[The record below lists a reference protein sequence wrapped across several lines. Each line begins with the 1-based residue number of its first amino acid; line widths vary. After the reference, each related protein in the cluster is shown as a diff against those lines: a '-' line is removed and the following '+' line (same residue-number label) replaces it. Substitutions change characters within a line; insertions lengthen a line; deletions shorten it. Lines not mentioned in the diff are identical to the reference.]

1 MKSNNSPIYSTKYG
15 PQGVKS
21 IYISVLRDELDI
33 HVQDIFSSGTYV
45 FYYTMRKQ
53 KSWLG
58 KIYDLL
64 YKNKILRWSYLTPK

>member
-21 IYISVLRDELDI
+21 IYISVLRDGLDI

-45 FYYTMRKQ
+45 FYYTIR
-53 KSWLG
+53 KSWLR
-58 KIYDLL
+58 KIRDLL
-64 YKNKILRWSYLTPK
+64 YKDKILRWSYLTSK